1 MTKWGW
7 KNITEQ
13 YFKATQLVHDNV
25 IFGSKVREL
34 KKEWSAIRKLQ
45 HKSTGLGRA
54 ADGSVDAS
62 DEWWENIEVHFFSY
76 VSTTP
81 NLSSYAI

>member
-62 DEWWENIEVHFFSY
+62 DEWWEENIEVEFFSY

-81 NLSSYAI
+81 N